1 MVQSIFRYLELVS
14 VMDAQTDRWEDI
26 LIANAT
32 LHYVAR
38 PMTINCPL
46 VCHSAPRFNNLQF
59 TCSPKLA

>member
-46 VCHSAPRFNNLQF
+46 VCHSAPRFNNL
-59 TCSPKLA
+59 